1 MEQLYLCVTK
11 GTYKYTSLLSNRRN
25 EFVVSFSSDG
35 DLFCA
40 YSDEAGHA
48 FQSEAG
54 HLFQHEAGQ
63 DSDLMSV
70 TSCLLPQV
78 VGDDVLS
85 AGSGQVSVYFEGWDF
100 DGDPRFR
107 RLSPLRSSR

>member
-1 MEQLYLCVTK
+1 MYLPLERRTNLYPIL
-11 GTYKYTSLLSNRRN
+11 NQIIDRRHPP
-25 EFVVSFSSDG
+25 F
-35 DLFCA
+35 LRA
-40 YSDEAGHA
+40 YPDEAGHA

-63 DSDLMSV
+63 DFDLMSA
-70 TSCLLPQV
+70 TPCLLPQV

-85 AGSGQVSVYFEGWDF
+85 AGSGQVSVYFEGLDF